1 MPNQWIVNESHF
13 QIFLCYLS
21 LLFSSWTSKSWRQ
34 VSRKFHLHF
43 SWCPNKLTN
52 YFEGTDILPKMHLL
66 ILRSTSSMLYFLDS
80 KTSPSMS
87 HIINL
92 ITDFWKP
99 NTMFYSEFNDSSKS
113 LLSMDSNHS
122 DRIPP
127 SQLPSLSNQEIYH
140 LTYLEV
146 LRSNKLQR
154 DSAGQQCHQGC
165 SVGPFFCSAFL
176 IGLAPPSGCWMK
188 RFQHCISE
196 KKGVPLFFL
205 GMRTL
210 TRSPKAFFPLLQE

>member
-1 MPNQWIVNESHF
+1 MLWSILIPDQWVVNESHF

-34 VSRKFHLHF
+34 VSRKFHLCF

-52 YFEGTDILPKMHLL
+52 YFEGTDLLPKMHLL
-66 ILRSTSSMLYFLDS
+66 ILSSTSSMPYFLDS

-87 HIINL
+87 RIINL

-99 NTMFYSEFNDSSKS
+99 NIMFYSEFNDSSKS
-113 LLSMDSNHS
+113 FLSMDSNHS

-127 SQLPSLSNQEIYH
+127 SVLPSLSNQEIYY

-154 DSAGQQCHQGC
+154 WVIQLVNNVIKVAARVPFTALPFWLDWRPLQAAGW
-165 SVGPFFCSAFL
+165 SVSSTASRKRNGLPPFFS
-176 IGLAPPSGCWMK
+176 
-188 RFQHCISE
+188 
-196 KKGVPLFFL
+196 
-205 GMRTL
+205 
-210 TRSPKAFFPLLQE
+210 

>member
-1 MPNQWIVNESHF
+1 MLRSILIPDQWVVNESHF

-34 VSRKFHLHF
+34 VSRKFHLRF

-52 YFEGTDILPKMHLL
+52 YFEGRDILPKMHLL
-66 ILRSTSSMLYFLDS
+66 VLSSTSSMPYFLDS

-87 HIINL
+87 HVINL

-99 NTMFYSEFNDSSKS
+99 NTLFYSEFNDPSKS

-127 SQLPSLSNQEIYH
+127 SALPSLSNQEIYY

-146 LRSNKLQR
+146 LRSNKLRR
-154 DSAGQQCHQGC
+154 DSA
-165 SVGPFFCSAFL
+165 VNNVIKVA
-176 IGLAPPSGCWMK
+176 A
-188 RFQHCISE
+188 
-196 KKGVPLFFL
+196 
-205 GMRTL
+205 
-210 TRSPKAFFPLLQE
+210 